1 MIKNTWLRI
10 ISITVNLSLVI
21 ALTSCIETIV
31 VSSTI
36 GAGLA
41 YREKSFA
48 DTREDIKI
56 ASKIGIKFFANG
68 LKTPSNS
75 IDITVNEGRV
85 MLTGIIRDPAKAK
98 LAQDLCWQVKG
109 VNEVIDEVQIRKDDK
124 LDFGDTASALVD
136 YKITAEIE
144 SRFAI
149 AKNIKTINYSITTVD
164 RIVYLLGVASDDSEL
179 KKAIDLASRINGVKK
194 VINHVVLAN
203 DSRRSR

>member
-1 MIKNTWLRI
+1 MIKRKWLKI
-10 ISITVNLSLVI
+10 IGIIINFSLII
-21 ALTSCIETIV
+21 ALTSCVETIV

-41 YREKSFA
+41 YREKTFA
-48 DTREDIKI
+48 DTREDLKI
-56 ASKIGIKFFANG
+56 ATKIGLKFFTNG
-68 LKTPSNS
+68 LKKFGNS
-75 IDITVNEGRV
+75 VDITINEGRV
-85 MLTGIIRDPAKAK
+85 MLTGIVRDASKAK

-109 VNEVIDEVQIRKDDK
+109 VNEVIDEIQIRSDDK
-124 LDFGDTASALVD
+124 LDFGDTGSALVD

-144 SRFAI
+144 SKFAI

-164 RIVYLLGVASDDSEL
+164 RTVYLLGVASDDNEL

-194 VINHVVLAN
+194 VVNHVILVN